1 MNGWTR
7 CKKNQLEADQNILK
21 QFVANQSLALQ
32 NNAKALELK
41 QIELERV
48 NYQVKTNQEIAI
60 KSIEAKVHVD
70 DNKTK
75 AERQRQN
82 HKTIIILTLIV
93 SVVVIFFVTII
104 AGKDELAKEILKYVG
119 SAALG
124 FFAGRGTVKKE

>member
-1 MNGWTR
+1 MAEPNVE
-7 CKKNQLEADQNILK
+7 KNQLEADQNILK

-48 NYQVKTNQEIAI
+48 NYQVKTNQEIAL

-75 AERQRQN
+75 AERQKQN
-82 HKTIIILTLIV
+82 HKTVIILTLII

-104 AGKDELAKEILKYVG
+104 AGKDDLAKEILKYVG

>member
-1 MNGWTR
+1 M
-7 CKKNQLEADQNILK
+7 
-21 QFVANQSLALQ
+21 
-32 NNAKALELK
+32 K

>member
-1 MNGWTR
+1 MAEPNVE
-7 CKKNQLEADQNILK
+7 KNQLEADQNILK

-48 NYQVKTNQEIAI
+48 NYQVKTNQEIAL

-75 AERQRQN
+75 AERQKQN
-82 HKTIIILTLIV
+82 HKTVIILTLII

-104 AGKDELAKEILKYVG
+104 AGKDDLAKEILKYVG
-119 SAALG
+119 SASLG